1 MATQAA
7 KRYARAVFQLAEQE
21 NRLDP
26 VATDLLSIGALL
38 QQSDDLARFLGN
50 LVIPTEKRAATLRAL
65 FGGKVDALTLRFLLF
80 LESKRR
86 LVALPGII
94 EHLGKLY
101 DEKQGVLNVE
111 ITSATQL
118 EPGQFAAIGRKLE
131 DKFKKKIKA
140 TAALDPKLLGGFI
153 VQVGGTIYDYSIE
166 TQLQTLGKKLVS
178 A

>member
-7 KRYARAVFQLAEQE
+7 KRYARAVFELATQE
-21 NRLDP
+21 NRADA
-26 VATDLLSIGALL
+26 VCTDLLSIGALL
-38 QQSDDLARFLGN
+38 TESEDLARFIGN
-50 LVIPTEKRAATLRAL
+50 VVIPTEKRAETLTAL

-94 EHLGKLY
+94 EHVGKLY
-101 DEKQGVLNVE
+101 DETLGVLNVE

-118 EPGQFAAIGRKLE
+118 EPGQFEAIGQKLE
-131 DKFKKKIKA
+131 QKFNKKIKA

-166 TQLQTLGKKLVS
+166 TQLQSLGKKLVS